1 MGQLIST
8 LVFFFMA
15 TWLAY
20 EASNFYS
27 NGNLIKSI
35 LVFIGSLLALLASFR
50 FQIQS
55 LVNKFKK

>member
-8 LVFFFMA
+8 VVFFFMA
-15 TWLAY
+15 IWLAY
-20 EASNFYS
+20 EASAFYN

-35 LVFIGSLLALLASFR
+35 LVSIGSLLALLATFR

-55 LVNKFKK
+55 LVNKFKE